1 MYGSYKY
8 LRHAVQLQPF
18 TQSTLTYNVYKNIHI
33 FIFMSKN
40 IFEVVNIDDFNLD
53 FYWKS
58 SFQAKKV
65 WTSLS

>member
-1 MYGSYKY
+1 MYRSYKY

-40 IFEVVNIDDFNLD
+40 IFEVVNIDYFNL
-53 FYWKS
+53 KS

>member
-1 MYGSYKY
+1 MYRSYKY
-8 LRHAVQLQPF
+8 LRHAVQLQSF